1 MRGLNLILKLDGY
14 RWALKLPRYV
24 LIRTLFSQDSLRE
37 KDFHK
42 KRKLQSIA
50 LAGDSTVESVESVL
64 SEMEE
69 LETLNR
75 MNLKIKE
82 LNWLG
87 YFRAGP
93 ELFSLCRLIRP
104 SIVVET
110 GVGSGYSST
119 YILQALELNQH
130 GRLISI
136 DLPNA
141 DQAWSLP
148 NGLYSGFLVP
158 ENLKKRWDLVFGDTM
173 QVLPSILSRLG
184 TIDIFFHDSE
194 HTYNTMMFE
203 FESCWQNLKHGGVL
217 MSDDAIWNTAML
229 DFAKKRAH
237 RHIGFIYHNGG
248 SFPVAYIKK

>member
-1 MRGLNLILKLDGY
+1 MNRISELKRY
-14 RWALKLPRYV
+14 KWATKLPAYALVR
-24 LIRTLFSQDSLRE
+24 ILFSQDSSQE
-37 KDFHK
+37 KAFHK
-42 KRKLQSIA
+42 KRILQSIA
-50 LAGDSTVESVESVL
+50 LAGQTTVEIVENFL

-75 MNLKIKE
+75 MKLRVKE

-93 ELFSLCRLIRP
+93 ELFTLCRLIRP

-130 GRLISI
+130 GSLISI

-141 DQAWSLP
+141 NQAWRLP
-148 NGLYSGFLVP
+148 TGMSPGFLVP
-158 ENLKKRWDLVFGDTM
+158 EILKKRWDLVLGDTK
-173 QVLPSILSRLG
+173 QALPSIMSRLG
-184 TIDIFFHDSE
+184 AIDMFFHDSE

-203 FESCWQNLKHGGVL
+203 FESCWQNLKQGGIL
-217 MSDDAIWNTAML
+217 ISDDAIWNTAML
-229 DFAKKRAH
+229 DFAKKNH
-237 RHIGFIYHNGG
+237 RHIEFIYHNGG
-248 SFPVAYIKK
+248 SFPVAYVRK